1 MIVGKYAFVFC
12 GANDVGTGWFAVGQD
27 GSVIGADIGN
37 VTYNGTAREGDDGW
51 ITLDLELT
59 IPAGTTLVQGTAAQ
73 DVPHNRNLHA
83 YLPPL
88 FGDGH
93 PQQIPAGPDVVTIMV
108 RRVSDDAT
116 LQPVSV
122 RLWKAAP

>member
-59 IPAGTTLVQGTAAQ
+59 IPAGTTTCSRDGRTKCAAQ
-73 DVPHNRNLHA
+73 
-83 YLPPL
+83 
-88 FGDGH
+88 
-93 PQQIPAGPDVVTIMV
+93 
-108 RRVSDDAT
+108 
-116 LQPVSV
+116 LQSS
-122 RLWKAAP
+122 RLLAAPLWRWSPAANSSRSRRCHDHGEAGVG